1 MVPKAPGL
9 TASDLNPGDAGAASD
24 FATATSNLTLQGLQS
39 FDQNTRNL
47 RDVNSALAAAKLGDQ
62 VSDEFGL
69 VVLPGPPAPGTGAPS
84 PGPGGPPAGGGAGVG
99 GGTGGTPAAVLLVGV
114 GLR

>member
-1 MVPKAPGL
+1 MVPKAAGL

-24 FATATSNLTLQGLQS
+24 FATATSNLTPQGLQS

-69 VVLPGPPAPGTGAPS
+69 VVLPGPTAPGTGAP
-84 PGPGGPPAGGGAGVG
+84 GPGVPPGVPPGGGGAGG
-99 GGTGGTPAAVLLVGV
+99 VLLGGV
-114 GLR
+114 VL